1 MAVRAQQRV
10 PAAPHRDGKLRLLGP
25 RRAAVAYHRI
35 LVPLVDTSDSERAVA
50 VACQLGAERGASVAA
65 VSVIEVPV
73 ELPIDAHMT
82 EEEAHAKHVLR
93 DAARIGDSYGV
104 TVAPR
109 ILRGRSAGEA
119 IVEEATRA
127 QSEII
132 VLWAP
137 RKGRARSKARIF
149 GRTVDY
155 VLKHAPC
162 RVMVTAAPATS

>member
-1 MAVRAQQRV
+1 MAVRAERLVPRKRV
-10 PAAPHRDGKLRLLGP
+10 
-25 RRAAVAYHRI
+25 AVAYQRI
-35 LVPLVDTSDSERAVA
+35 LVPLVDTVDSERAVA
-50 VACQLGAERGASVAA
+50 VACRLGAERGASVSA

-82 EEEAHAKHVLR
+82 DEEAHARHVLR
-93 DAARIGDSYGV
+93 DAAAIGDRYGV

-109 ILRGRSAGEA
+109 VLRGRAAGEA
-119 IVEEATRA
+119 IVEEARRTR
-127 QSEII
+127 SEII

-137 RKGRARSKARIF
+137 RRNLHGSKAAIF

-162 RVMVTAAPATS
+162 RVMVTAAPAR

>member
-1 MAVRAQQRV
+1 MAVRAERFLPL
-10 PAAPHRDGKLRLLGP
+10 PAQRDGEP
-25 RRAAVAYHRI
+25 RSRRRVAVAYQRI
-35 LVPLVDTSDSERAVA
+35 LVPLVDTADSERAVA
-50 VACQLGAERGASVAA
+50 VACQLGVERGASVSA

-82 EEEAHAKHVLR
+82 DEEAHAKHVLR
-93 DAARIGDSYGV
+93 DAATIGDRYGV

-109 ILRGRSAGEA
+109 VLRGRSAGEA
-119 IVEEATRA
+119 IVEEARRSR
-127 QSEII
+127 SEII

-137 RKGRARSKARIF
+137 RRNRLGSKAAIF

-162 RVMVTAAPATS
+162 RVMVTAAPAAR

>member
-1 MAVRAQQRV
+1 VAVRAERLVPFPAHRDAEPRSRQRV
-10 PAAPHRDGKLRLLGP
+10 
-25 RRAAVAYHRI
+25 AVAYQRI

-50 VACQLGAERGASVAA
+50 VACQLGAERGASVSA

-82 EEEAHAKHVLR
+82 DEEAHAKHVLR
-93 DAARIGDSYGV
+93 DAAAIGDRYGV

-119 IVEEATRA
+119 IVEEARRSR
-127 QSEII
+127 SEII

-137 RKGRARSKARIF
+137 RRNRLGSKAAIF

-162 RVMVTAAPATS
+162 RVMVTAAPAAK

>member
-1 MAVRAQQRV
+1 MAVRAERRL
-10 PAAPHRDGKLRLLGP
+10 PEPAPPEAAPWIRGRKRV
-25 RRAAVAYHRI
+25 AVAYHRI

-50 VACQLGAERGASVAA
+50 VACQLGAERGASVSA
-65 VSVIEVPV
+65 VSVVEVPV
-73 ELPIDAHMT
+73 ELPLDAHMT

-93 DAARIGDSYGV
+93 DAAAIGDRYGV

-119 IVEEATRA
+119 IVEEAKRA
-127 QSEII
+127 QSEVI

-137 RKGRARSKARIF
+137 RKKRLGSKVAIF

-162 RVMVTAAPATS
+162 RVMVTAAPATR

>member
-1 MAVRAQQRV
+1 V
-10 PAAPHRDGKLRLLGP
+10 
-25 RRAAVAYHRI
+25 
-35 LVPLVDTSDSERAVA
+35 S
-50 VACQLGAERGASVAA
+50 A
-65 VSVIEVPV
+65 VSVVEVPV
-73 ELPIDAHMT
+73 ELPLDAHMT

-93 DAARIGDSYGV
+93 DAAAIGDRYGV

-119 IVEEATRA
+119 IVEEAKRA
-127 QSEII
+127 RSEII

-137 RKGRARSKARIF
+137 RRKRLGSKAAIF

-162 RVMVTAAPATS
+162 RVMVTAAPAR